1 MLNELLPVQGNYDWT
16 VMKPFCR
23 TMHISAILS
32 SLLGALTTYAAPI
45 PAPPAD
51 YSYMWFNYGVR
62 DPRLVFSIQTNHY
75 ALSFDLNNMLLTHLH
90 PLAAPLS
97 QDEALVQ
104 PNEALFGAPTASLA
118 CKVTV
123 DGAELTLTGAGTRAS
138 RNNDP
143 GKTPLDDNVIPEVEH
158 CQLVDSG
165 RFFQRRWIEDLKWSA
180 ESASISKKSGLE
192 ISAWP
197 DRVSFALR
205 VIAEA
210 AIEKG
215 SVELTLDLDDIYHL
229 LSSNCEARAF
239 LSSQGAGYVLL
250 PVTEGTAIRTE
261 PASGRI
267 TIRLDTTKWEAG
279 TERAVGVA
287 IYPVAAE
294 GTAALAA
301 VASEQGGVTF
311 TAKQFAPVE
320 ADLQTTYDATHG
332 WYRVALRN
340 DVVGNNK
347 DPMNFDRMER
357 VALSLKND
365 TDMPRTA
372 RLLFEKDK
380 ATGVFGI
387 VGISPMIRDSAGN
400 PTGIPVQISKNWH
413 NRAEA
418 PQRFEGGW
426 YHGFT
431 MITVPAK
438 STIDLEYTSVNAHWG
453 GAPAASH
460 AQLSLAG
467 WGANQLWDQAAMGSW
482 GEQLCFEPDQTQ
494 IGGAV
499 LDTRPL
505 MVRGFQENS
514 LQWGFGAN
522 VGGADFLV
530 YYDRERN
537 KQWNS
542 RMRTEYCRIG
552 PDLTEVT
559 YAGQSYDGKIDTR
572 ATVRLYRSDDITRGI
587 YRFRHEVR
595 EPVDFSRIVFFQCGG
610 DDYSYTSERK
620 FAWGN
625 ENGLVKEWDTQWGDD
640 RYRTEP
646 FEITGRVPWFSM
658 HEVDY
663 DHIKGDLPNNANR
676 GIILREWKAQL
687 GGEPAQPWAAERG
700 AHVRGADTSL
710 IDILPPPG
718 VTQLLPGDFVECVV
732 EHVVVAEKADEYYGP
747 NENLKAALTQHAN
760 TWRMIDREAKGN
772 DLAIEVT
779 EGTLELQRPTR
790 IRAAADRAQLRIEGG
805 LGYVPVTFTG
815 LSAYAKP
822 HLEISDDGQNWSVV
836 DQSVHGNDFWQTDFD
851 QATKTWEITYTLPL
865 DTPGD
870 VRKPRWLRFALDA
883 ATP

>member
-1 MLNELLPVQGNYDWT
+1 MNAYSYTSRVSKSFALLL
-16 VMKPFCR
+16 
-23 TMHISAILS
+23 A
-32 SLLGALTTYAAPI
+32 SLYAVGPTSAAPI

-75 ALSFDLNNMLLTHLH
+75 ALSYDLNNMLLTHLH

-97 QDEALVQ
+97 SDAALVQ
-104 PNEALFGAPTASLA
+104 PNEELFGAATASLA
-118 CKVTV
+118 LKVNV
-123 DGAELTLTGAGTRAS
+123 DGAELALAGAGTRAS

-143 GKTPLDDNVIPEVEH
+143 GTTPLDDNVIPEVEH
-158 CQLVDSG
+158 AQLVDSG

-180 ESASISKKSGLE
+180 ESAAISKKSGLE

-197 DRVSFALR
+197 DRVSFILR
-205 VIAEA
+205 VVAES
-210 AIEKG
+210 AITQG
-215 SVELTLDLDDIYHL
+215 SLEMTLDLEDIYHQ
-229 LSSNCEARAF
+229 LSSNGEARAL
-239 LSSQGAGYVLL
+239 LSAQGAGYVLL
-250 PVTEGTAIRTE
+250 PVTEGTSIRTE

-267 TIRLDTTKWEAG
+267 TLRADVSAWEAG
-279 TERAVGVA
+279 TERAVGLAV
-287 IYPVAAE
+287 YPVASDGA
-294 GTAALAA
+294 AALAA
-301 VASEQGGVTF
+301 VASERGGITI
-311 TAKQFAPVE
+311 TSKQFAPTE
-320 ADLQTTYDATHG
+320 AELTSTYDSAHG
-332 WYRVALRN
+332 WHRVGLRN
-340 DVVGNNK
+340 DVVSSDK
-347 DPMNFDRMER
+347 DPMNFNRMER
-357 VALSLKND
+357 VALSLTNSTD
-365 TDMPRTA
+365 TPRTA
-372 RLLFEKDK
+372 RLLFDKDK
-380 ATGVFGI
+380 ETGVHGI

-413 NRAEA
+413 RRAEA

-431 MITVPAK
+431 MIEVPAK
-438 STIDLEYTSVNAHWG
+438 STVDLEYTAVNAHWG

-505 MVRGFQENS
+505 MVRGFHKNS

-530 YYDRERN
+530 YYDRDRN

-542 RMRTEYCRIG
+542 RMRTQYQRVG
-552 PDLTEVT
+552 PNLTEVT
-559 YAGQSYDGKIDTR
+559 YAGQSYDGKIDTH
-572 ATVRLYRSDDITRGI
+572 ATVSLYRSDDITRGI
-587 YRFRHEVR
+587 YRFRHDVR
-595 EPVDFSRIVFFQCGG
+595 QSVDFSRIVFFQCGG

-625 ENGLVKEWDTQWGDD
+625 ENGLVKEWDTQWGGE

-646 FEITGRVPWFSM
+646 FEVTGRTPWFSM

-663 DHIKGDLPNNANR
+663 HHIPEDLPNNANR

-700 AHVRGADTSL
+700 TFVRGADTSL

-747 NENLKAALTQHAN
+747 NEAHKAALAQYAN
-760 TWRMIDREAKGN
+760 TWRMIEREAKGN
-772 DLAIEVT
+772 DLTVEVSV
-779 EGTLELQRPTR
+779 GALELMRPTR
-790 IRAAADRAQLRIEGG
+790 VRTLDNKAELRIEGG
-805 LGYVPVTFTG
+805 LGYVPITFTG
-815 LSAYAKP
+815 LSTHATP
-822 HLEISDDGQNWSVV
+822 RLETSEDGQAWTTV
-836 DQSVHGNDFWQTDFD
+836 DQSVHDKDFWQTDFD
-851 QATKTWEITYTLPL
+851 QATKTWEITYTLPF
-865 DTPGD
+865 DTPDD
-870 VRKPRWLRFALDA
+870 VRKARWLRFAL
-883 ATP
+883 ATN